1 MGLGHDGRIQ
11 KLTVRTPPNNENEF
25 ALAKV
30 GLEGFA
36 YNSLVHVSSLK
47 MIDFHAKMVHIFDAI
62 YDFGF
67 EHTWICYVDS
77 KQNQRVGYE
86 EPGHSPNDVNYLKQK
101 SALNCDPLQQ
111 IRMPPNRLFVQNS
124 TFKNT
129 LFYIK
134 IN

>member
-1 MGLGHDGRIQ
+1 MTTCGLGS
-11 KLTVRTPPNNENEF
+11 
-25 ALAKV
+25 
-30 GLEGFA
+30 FA
-36 YNSLVHVSSLK
+36 YNCLGHVSSLK

-86 EPGHSPNDVNYLKQK
+86 EPRHSPNDVNYLKQK

-111 IRMPPNRLFVQNS
+111 IRMPPNPYFELFQRLRFDVLID
-124 TFKNT
+124 FDVKKCV
-129 LFYIK
+129 FEG
-134 IN
+134 